1 MNPRARGGPPVDRY
15 IKTGLCICVFGLGS
29 FTLWAGLAPLT
40 SAAMAPGIVK
50 ASSHVKTVQHFDGGI
65 ISEILVRDGDHVTE
79 NQLLMRL
86 QGTEF
91 SADYDALDQ
100 RMIDLET
107 QEARLIAQR
116 DRAASITLP
125 KRIAARSADPKVV
138 AAFAGQQR
146 IFADQAATL
155 AKQTDVWRSRIEQYR
170 RQIAA
175 AEQQNQTLSRQIDLL
190 SVELKDAASLLAKG
204 FERKSRVLE
213 IERREAGLR
222 GDLAGNIGR
231 IAALKEQ
238 IGEAELQIEGLVST
252 QAKEVSEELRHVQS
266 QRAEVEEALRKAASR
281 VARSEIRAPQDGT
294 VLNLRAFA
302 PGQVVAPGGALL
314 DIVPSKDELVIEA
327 RVQPLDIDVVHRGLR
342 ASVRFVAFRQR
353 TTPTLDGEVTRVSA
367 DSFTDDRSGQSF
379 FTATVRV
386 PESELK
392 RLPQVKLYSGMP
404 AEIAIIT
411 GNRTL
416 LDYLIQPFTDSFA
429 HALNED

>member
-222 GDLAGNIGR
+222 GDLAGNIGC

-252 QAKEVSEELRHVQS
+252 QAKELRHVQS

>member
-1 MNPRARGGPPVDRY
+1 MNPRTLGGPPVNRH
-15 IKTGLCICVFGLGS
+15 IKTGLGICVFGLGS

-65 ISEILVRDGDHVTE
+65 ISEILVRDGDHVAE
-79 NQLLMRL
+79 NQPLMRL

-91 SADYDALDQ
+91 TADYDALDQ
-100 RMIDLET
+100 RLIDLET
-107 QEARLIAQR
+107 QEARLIAER

-125 KRIAARSADPKVV
+125 KRITARSADPKVV
-138 AAFAGQQR
+138 AAFVGQQR
-146 IFADQAATL
+146 IFVDQAATL

-170 RQIAA
+170 SQIAA
-175 AEQQNQTLSRQIDLL
+175 AEQQNQTLSRQIDLM

>member
-252 QAKEVSEELRHVQS
+252 QAKELRHVQS

>member
-1 MNPRARGGPPVDRY
+1 MIERALGGPPVDRH
-15 IKTGLCICVFGLGS
+15 IRSGLAICTFGLGS
-29 FTLWAGLAPLT
+29 FTLWAALAPLT

-65 ISEILVRDGDHVTE
+65 VSEILVRDGDHVTE
-79 NQLLMRL
+79 NQLLLRL

-91 SADYDALDQ
+91 AADHDALDQ

-107 QEARLIAQR
+107 QEARLVAQR
-116 DRAASITLP
+116 DHAATITLP

-138 AAFAGQQR
+138 AALAGQQR

-175 AEQQNQTLSRQIDLL
+175 TEQQNETLSRQIALM

-204 FERKSRVLE
+204 YERKSRVLE
-213 IERREAGLR
+213 IERREAGLK
-222 GDLAGNIGR
+222 GDLAGNVGR
-231 IAALKEQ
+231 IAALEEQ
-238 IGEAELQIEGLVST
+238 IGEAELQIEGLMST
-252 QAKEVSEELRHVQS
+252 HAKDVSEELRNVQS
-266 QRAEVEEALRKAASR
+266 KRAEVEEALRKAASR

-294 VLNLRAFA
+294 ILNMRAFA
-302 PGQVVAPGGALL
+302 PGQVVSPGGALL

-342 ASVRFVAFRQR
+342 ASVRFVAFKQR

-367 DSFTDDRSGQSF
+367 DAFNDERSGQSF

-386 PESELK
+386 DQSELK
-392 RLPQVKLYSGMP
+392 RLPQLKLYSGMP
-404 AEIAIIT
+404 TEVAIIT

-429 HALNED
+429 HALNEE

>member
-1 MNPRARGGPPVDRY
+1 MIERTQDPPVDRQ
-15 IKTGLCICVFGLGS
+15 IRTGLAICTFGLGS
-29 FTLWAGLAPLT
+29 FTLWAALAPLT

-50 ASSHVKTVQHFDGGI
+50 ASSNVKTVQHFDGGI
-65 ISEILVRDGDHVTE
+65 VSEILVRDGDHVTE
-79 NQLLMRL
+79 NQLLLRL

-91 SADYDALDQ
+91 AADHDALDQ

-107 QEARLIAQR
+107 QEARLIAER

-125 KRIAARSADPKVV
+125 KRIAARSADPKV
-138 AAFAGQQR
+138 AAALAGQQR

-155 AKQTDVWRSRIEQYR
+155 AKQMDVWRSRIEQHR

-175 AEQQNQTLSRQIDLL
+175 TEQQNETLSRQIELM

-204 FERKSRVLE
+204 YERKSRVLE
-213 IERREAGLR
+213 IERREAGLK

-231 IAALKEQ
+231 IAALEEQ
-238 IGEAELQIEGLVST
+238 IGEAELQIEGLMSAH
-252 QAKEVSEELRHVQS
+252 AKEVSEELRNVQS
-266 QRAEVEEALRKAASR
+266 RRAEVEEALRKAASR

-294 VLNLRAFA
+294 ILNMRAFA
-302 PGQVVAPGGALL
+302 PGQVVSPGGALL
-314 DIVPSKDELVIEA
+314 DIVPSKDELVVEA

-342 ASVRFVAFRQR
+342 ASVRFVAFKQR

-367 DSFTDDRSGQSF
+367 DAFTDDRSGQSF

-386 PESELK
+386 DQSELK
-392 RLPQVKLYSGMP
+392 RLPQLKLYSGMP
-404 AEIAIIT
+404 TEVAIIT

-429 HALNED
+429 HALNEE

>member
-1 MNPRARGGPPVDRY
+1 MNPRTLGGPPVNRH
-15 IKTGLCICVFGLGS
+15 IKTGLGICVFGLGS

-65 ISEILVRDGDHVTE
+65 ISEILVRDGDHVAE
-79 NQLLMRL
+79 NQPLMRL

-91 SADYDALDQ
+91 TADYDALDQ
-100 RMIDLET
+100 RLIDLET
-107 QEARLIAQR
+107 QEARLIAER

-125 KRIAARSADPKVV
+125 KRITARSADPKVV

-170 RQIAA
+170 SQIAA
-175 AEQQNQTLSRQIDLL
+175 AEQQNQTLSRQIDLM

-204 FERKSRVLE
+204 YERKSRVLE
-213 IERREAGLR
+213 IERREVGLR
-222 GDLAGNIGR
+222 GDLACNIGR

-238 IGEAELQIEGLVST
+238 IGEAELQIEGLMSAH
-252 QAKEVSEELRHVQS
+252 AKETSEELRSVQSQS

-281 VARSEIRAPQDGT
+281 VARTEIRAPQDGT

-353 TTPTLDGEVTRVSA
+353 TTPTLDGE
-367 DSFTDDRSGQSF
+367 G
-379 FTATVRV
+379 
-386 PESELK
+386 
-392 RLPQVKLYSGMP
+392 
-404 AEIAIIT
+404 
-411 GNRTL
+411 
-416 LDYLIQPFTDSFA
+416 
-429 HALNED
+429 